1 MIQEE
6 KRKRGVE
13 RGEKRRGE
21 KRREKESSWE
31 EVGLRDRSEG
41 LEITDG
47 KFTELLIR
55 E

>member
-1 MIQEE
+1 MKGREKIRNDVIQEE

-31 EVGLRDRSEG
+31 EVGL
-41 LEITDG
+41 
-47 KFTELLIR
+47 
-55 E
+55 

>member
-21 KRREKESSWE
+21 KRRVVFRRLGYEI
-31 EVGLRDRSEG
+31 EVKGSRSQMVNSQNY
-41 LEITDG
+41 
-47 KFTELLIR
+47 
-55 E
+55 

>member
-21 KRREKESSWE
+21 KRRVVGRRLGYEI
-31 EVGLRDRSEG
+31 EVKG
-41 LEITDG
+41 
-47 KFTELLIR
+47 
-55 E
+55 